1 MVVGYFQAVGE
12 AVKLFIVIPGLS
24 KYGTILGIIDVY
36 ISEQM
41 FHSIKIHQ
49 LCVSHPH
56 PWLSG
61 LDCWNNQKGSKLFR

>member
-1 MVVGYFQAVGE
+1 MVVRYFQAVRE
-12 AVKLFIVIPGLS
+12 AVKLFIVIPGLL
-24 KYGTILGIIDVY
+24 KYGTILDIIDVY

-56 PWLSG
+56 P
-61 LDCWNNQKGSKLFR
+61 